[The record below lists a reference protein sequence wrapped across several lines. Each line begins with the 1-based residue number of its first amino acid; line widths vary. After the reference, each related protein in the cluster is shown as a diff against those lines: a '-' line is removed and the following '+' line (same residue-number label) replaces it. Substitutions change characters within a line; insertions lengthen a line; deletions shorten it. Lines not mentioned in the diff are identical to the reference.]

1 MARVHNF
8 NPGPA
13 ALPLP
18 VLERAQRELLDF
30 EGSGMSIMEHSHRG
44 KVYEKVHDEA
54 LERMRRL
61 MSVPET
67 HEILF
72 LTGGATQQFAQVPL
86 NLRADGQSADYVIGG
101 VWGKKA
107 FKEASHLGRARVAVT
122 TELPDGRFLRV
133 HRPSELSV
141 DPSAAYLH
149 ITSNNTVMGTQL
161 HDWPEDCG
169 IPIVCDMSSDI
180 LSRPMDVGRFGVI
193 YAGAQK
199 NLGPSGVT
207 VVIVRKDL
215 IENGRKDIPFSL
227 QYRTQAADKSL
238 ANTAPTFAIYMLRN
252 VLAWLEESGG
262 LAWAIDQTEQKSS
275 ALYKVLTERS
285 DLYRLSVEPESRSL
299 MNVVWNMASPELEAE
314 LVQRAT
320 AAGFVG
326 LKGHR
331 IVGGLRAS
339 IYNAVPLASVQ
350 ALCDFLRAY
359 EPARAGA

>member
-1 MARVHNF
+1 
-8 NPGPA
+8 
-13 ALPLP
+13 
-18 VLERAQRELLDF
+18 
-30 EGSGMSIMEHSHRG
+30 MSIMEHSHRG
-44 KVYEKVHDEA
+44 KVYEAVHDEA
-54 LERMRRL
+54 LLRMRRL
-61 MSVPET
+61 MSVPDT

-72 LTGGATQQFAQVPL
+72 LTGGATQQFAQVPM

-107 FKEASHLGRARVAVT
+107 LKEATHLGQARVAAT

-133 HRPSELSV
+133 HSPSELSV
-141 DPSAAYLH
+141 DPKAAYLH

-161 HDWPEDCG
+161 HDWPDDVG
-169 IPIVCDMSSDI
+169 IPLVCDMSSDI
-180 LSRPMDVGRFGVI
+180 LSRPTDVSRFGVI

-215 IENGRKDIPFSL
+215 IESGRRDIPFSL
-227 QYRTQAADKSL
+227 QYRTQAAEKSL

-252 VLAWLEESGG
+252 VLAWLEEAGG
-262 LAWAIDQTEQKSS
+262 LAWAIDQTDRKASL
-275 ALYKVLTERS
+275 LYEVLTERS
-285 DLYRLSVEPESRSL
+285 DLFRLTVEEGSRSK
-299 MNVVWNMASPELEAE
+299 MNVVWNLASPELEME

-339 IYNAVPLASVQ
+339 LYNAVPLASVE
-350 ALCDFLRAY
+350 ALSSYLRTY
-359 EPARAGA
+359 QPGPSR